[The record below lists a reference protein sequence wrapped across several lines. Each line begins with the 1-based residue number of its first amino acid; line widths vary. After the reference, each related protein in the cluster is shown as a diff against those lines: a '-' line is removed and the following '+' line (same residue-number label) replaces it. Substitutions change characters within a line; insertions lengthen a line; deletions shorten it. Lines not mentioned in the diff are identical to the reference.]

1 MGIIGG
7 VKGENGAILFP
18 APVRTAHTGPNAGGD
33 ETEKTLL
40 PAGRGLPRQAP
51 LDFFRRL

>member
-7 VKGENGAILFP
+7 VKSGGEAILIP

-40 PAGRGLPRQAP
+40 PAGRGLQRQAP

>member
-40 PAGRGLPRQAP
+40 PAGRGLQRQAP